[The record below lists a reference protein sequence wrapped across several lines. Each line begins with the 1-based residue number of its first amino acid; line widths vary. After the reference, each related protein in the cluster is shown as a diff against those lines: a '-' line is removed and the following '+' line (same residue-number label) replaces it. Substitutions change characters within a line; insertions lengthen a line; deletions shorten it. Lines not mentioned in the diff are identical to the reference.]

1 MATKTIDSATRDIV
15 ALLGGATV
23 MTGSIREPQDMQ
35 TALRKGFPYASYEA
49 VVRNLNLGA
58 GDLARIMGIA
68 TRTLARRK
76 TGQNLSPIES
86 DRLYRI
92 VKVTRRAIVV
102 LGSLEHAR
110 EWLVRTNLALGNVSP
125 ISLLDTEIGEQQV
138 EEVLDRI
145 SLGVYS

>member
-1 MATKTIDSATRDIV
+1 MLDNTTRDIV
-15 ALLGGATV
+15 ALLGGTAV
-23 MTGSIREPQDMQ
+23 MTSGIRVPHDLQL
-35 TALRKGFPYASYEA
+35 ALRRGFPYASYEA
-49 VVRNLNLGA
+49 VVHNLNLGA
-58 GDLARIMGIA
+58 GDLARILGIA

-76 TGQNLSPIES
+76 TAQSLSPIES

-92 VKVTRRAIVV
+92 VKVTRRAIEV

-110 EWLVRTNLALGNVSP
+110 EWLVRPNLALGNVSP

-145 SLGVYS
+145 SLGVYG